1 MDFNEWINAPTEDIV
16 GNEGLV
22 SIYEL
27 VIDGHYDSRIDVLT
41 LLEEAYEVGKEAGWV
56 QAVRSIQAGD
66 YL

>member
-1 MDFNEWINAPTEDIV
+1 MDFNEWINAPTEDIF

-41 LLEEAYEVGKEAGWV
+41 LLEEAYEVGVASGID
-56 QAVRSIQAGD
+56 AAMD

>member
-1 MDFNEWINAPTEDIV
+1 MDFNEWINAPTEDIF

-22 SIYEL
+22 SIYQR
-27 VIDGHYDSRIDVLT
+27 VMDGDYDKRRDILT

-56 QAVRSIQAGD
+56 QAGD

>member
-1 MDFNEWINAPTEDIV
+1 MDFHEWINAPTEDIF

-27 VIDGHYDSRIDVLT
+27 VIDGHYESRMDVLT
-41 LLEEAYEVGKEAGWV
+41 LLEEAYEVGKEVGWT
-56 QAVRSIQAGD
+56 QAGD